1 MKLPRIFLLYILCQL
16 VTWGVCA
23 QLATTLQVL
32 PPYSPYLSD
41 YTSRA
46 NSMVISIINTTA
58 QPMSIYFSGSVTGDN
73 GVSAFTK
80 QNFKP
85 TVGLQIM
92 PHATMQFTGT
102 QLSPLFNWDMGTL
115 QGVNT

>member
-1 MKLPRIFLLYILCQL
+1 MHDMRKRNMIRFTCLLLLLGLHAQGQL
-16 VTWGVCA
+16 
-23 QLATTLQVL
+23 TTNLQVL

-41 YTSRA
+41 YTSRQNA
-46 NSMVISIINTTA
+46 MIVSITNMSA

-85 TVGLQIM
+85 SVGLQIL
-92 PHATMQFTGT
+92 PHATM
-102 QLSPLFNWDMGTL
+102 
-115 QGVNT
+115 